1 LDYFYQMMF
10 KIFSREGQ
18 ISHEKVLCS
27 RRIGLLLCAG
37 LALLLASGCSLLRP
51 KLPPVNLKEPG
62 WTVHE
67 GQAVW
72 HRPSSKIDLA
82 GEVLV
87 ATRADGSAFV
97 QFTKSPFPLIEAQ
110 AVPGKWTFKI
120 PPENKSYGGRGKP
133 PKRLIWL
140 FLPRALAGQLPP
152 ENWTW
157 RDNDNRWN
165 LENHVT
171 GEALEGYFN
180 Q

>member
-1 LDYFYQMMF
+1 MF
-10 KIFSREGQ
+10 KNFSREGLF
-18 ISHEKVLCS
+18 SHGKAVRCKK
-27 RRIGLLLCAG
+27 IGLLFIAGSGLLICFGCA
-37 LALLLASGCSLLRP
+37 LVRP
-51 KLPPVNLKEPG
+51 DLPQVNLHEPG

-87 ATRADGSAFV
+87 ATRPDGSAFV
-97 QFTKSPFPLIEAQ
+97 QFTKSPFPLIEAHI
-110 AVPGKWTFKI
+110 VPGKWTFKVSV
-120 PPENKSYGGRGKP
+120 ENKSYGGRGNP

-140 FLPRALAGQLPP
+140 YLPRALTGRPPP

-157 RDNDNRWN
+157 RENDNRWK

-171 GEALEGYFN
+171 GEAVEGYFN